1 MHFTLHLT
9 DSCNLACRYC
19 YVKQS
24 PQTMTPGITHAAID
38 LAARSES
45 NCGIIFFGGEPLLFR
60 DLITDAVAYGESLD
74 QKRQNRFHYKITTN
88 GLLMDDAFLRY
99 SLEHEVFIAL
109 SFDGIRAAHDA
120 NRVTH
125 SGESTFD
132 ETEQKAKDLLSFRPY
147 APVLMTVSPNTVR
160 YYAESVGYL
169 YSLGFRYLICSMN
182 YAGAWDEK
190 TLAELKRQYKK
201 LAVFYKERTL
211 LEEKFYLSPF
221 EVKISSHLLGENYCA
236 ERCELGKK
244 QLSVG
249 PDGKIYPCV
258 QFVGEPQFS
267 IGDVWSGIDEEKRW
281 SLYRINENEKPEC
294 VGCAIQG
301 RCNHHC
307 ACLNKQATGDF
318 RIASPVLCAHER
330 ILLPIADAL
339 AEELYKKRSG
349 IFIQKQYNDMFPL
362 LSYIEDR
369 VKTERCDPIG

>member
-1 MHFTLHLT
+1 MHYTLHLT
-9 DSCNLACRYC
+9 ESCNLACRYC

-38 LAARSES
+38 LAARSKS

-60 DLITDAVAYGESLD
+60 ELIEDAVAYGEAID
-74 QKRQNRFHYKITTN
+74 KKRDNRFHYKVTTN
-88 GLLMDDAFLRY
+88 GLFLDDGFLRY
-99 SLEHEVFIAL
+99 SLEHEIFIAL

-125 SGESTFD
+125 AGESAFD
-132 ETEQKAKDLLSFRPY
+132 VTEQKAKDLLASRPY

-160 YYAESVGYL
+160 YYAESVEYL
-169 YSLGFRYLICSMN
+169 YSLGFKYLICSMN

-190 TLAELKRQYKK
+190 TLAELRRQYKK
-201 LAVFYKERTL
+201 LAAFYKEKTL
-211 LEEKFYLSPF
+211 KEEKFYLSPF
-221 EVKISSHLLGENYCA
+221 EVKISSHVHGDTYCA

-244 QLSVG
+244 QISVA
-249 PDGKIYPCV
+249 PDGRLYPCV
-258 QFVGEPQFS
+258 QFVGDPQYS
-267 IGDVWSGIDEEKRW
+267 IGDVWSGIDEEKRQ
-281 SLYRINENEKPEC
+281 SLYRLNEEEKAEC
-294 VGCAIQG
+294 AGCAVQG

-318 RIASPVLCAHER
+318 RTASPVLCAHER
-330 ILLPIADAL
+330 ILLPIVDAL

-362 LSYIEDR
+362 LSYIEDKIR
-369 VKTERCDPIG
+369 K